1 MWTEVP
7 RKTHIGTLERCAKV
21 ADMATQKIARRRSWG
36 TLRTMRN
43 GRIQASYIAENGHRY
58 YATHTYDTRMDAEGW
73 LANER
78 KLIELGEW
86 TLPESRAAA
95 KAVATATVRE
105 YADRWLAERDLAP
118 KTRALYRDLLDGR
131 ILPVLGDE
139 TVRAVTPATVRA
151 WWVGLGKKTPTRNT
165 HAYQLLKT
173 IFNTAREDRAVAENP
188 CQIKTAGR
196 PPKPRDVQALT
207 PAELE
212 KVAEAVSET
221 YRAAVPVAAWCG
233 LRFGELI
240 ELRRKDVHVFG
251 DRMVLKIRRA
261 ATRVDNK
268 LVIGPP
274 KTDAGIRD
282 VSVPPHVAEILRGH
296 MKARTGRGPEAFV
309 FTTTRG
315 QRLSTTA
322 FTKAVKAG
330 FASVGKP
337 DMRVHDLRHVG
348 ATLAA
353 QAGATTKELMRR
365 IGHTTPA
372 MAMRYQI
379 AAADRDAAIAEAMS
393 RMVGDVSP

>member
-1 MWTEVP
+1 V
-7 RKTHIGTLERCAKV
+7 
-21 ADMATQKIARRRSWG
+21 
-36 TLRTMRN
+36 
-43 GRIQASYIAENGHRY
+43 
-58 YATHTYDTRMDAEGW
+58 DAEGW

-78 KLIELGEW
+78 KLIDLGEW
-86 TLPESRAAA
+86 SPPEARAAA
-95 KAVATATVRE
+95 KVLAGVTLRE
-105 YADRWLAERDLAP
+105 YAGQWLAHRDLTP
-118 KTRALYRDLLDGR
+118 KTHALYRALLDSR
-131 ILPVLGDE
+131 ILPQLGDE
-139 TVRAVTPATVRA
+139 YLRAVTPAIVRA
-151 WWVGLGKKTPTRNT
+151 WWVGLGKKTPTRNA
-165 HAYQLLKT
+165 HAYQLLKA
-173 IFNTAREDRAVAENP
+173 IYNTAREDKLISENP
-188 CQIKTAGR
+188 CQIAAAGK
-196 PPKPRDVQALT
+196 PPKPREVEALT
-207 PAELE
+207 PAELD
-212 KVAEAVSET
+212 KVAKSAPEQ
-221 YRAAVPVAAWCG
+221 YRAAVPLAAWCG

-240 ELRRKDVHVFG
+240 ELRRKDVHVTG

-268 LVIGPP
+268 LVVGKP
-274 KTDAGIRD
+274 KTDAGVRD
-282 VSVPPHVAEILRGH
+282 VTVPPHIAQMLKAH
-296 MKARTGRGPEAFV
+296 MAQHTGSGPEAFV

-379 AAADRDAAIAEAMS
+379 AAQERDAVIAAAMS
-393 RMVGDVSP
+393 KLAAENG